1 MSEGSSGA
9 RAMAASAPSLLLCAP
24 SDVLRNVLG
33 MCVPL
38 SRAAARRGA
47 SVPWSLSSLRAAT
60 GPFARP
66 RRGVGDVLRK
76 RGSWRALMCVWVCVC
91 VCVVCVVRVRRVCRR
106 RVRRT
111 VRLPG
116 LFAAQ
121 QIATC
126 GKSEE
131 ELKEDGTEYS
141 VGTFPFSANSRARAT
156 GNSEGLVKIISHKET
171 DRCVSSDKS
180 PSTSS
185 RAAPLVPSRGQP
197 PPRRSGADLRAA
209 LSVPSCGRPRAPLRG
224 PSRLAPPHTRSLGSR
239 GSGHRRGAGQAPVR
253 RRPEAREAGAA
264 RAVSLVVSRVSR
276 SSLPL
281 SSSNGAMAA
290 DDSLSSAMGSLSRGA
305 SLFSVRSVFRRLRR
319 SFPP

>member
-1 MSEGSSGA
+1 MGDGVERRARNGSQ
-9 RAMAASAPSLLLCAP
+9 RSLLAVVCP
-24 SDVLRNVLG
+24 FGCSSECPWDVYPV
-33 MCVPL
+33 VPC
-38 SRAAARRGA
+38 RGA
-47 SVPWSLSSLRAAT
+47 AWRVCPPPLVSLIRARSDGLVRTSSSR
-60 GPFARP
+60 GRRRP
-66 RRGVGDVLRK
+66 AKERQLTCADV
-76 RGSWRALMCVWVCVC
+76 CVCVC
-91 VCVVCVVRVRRVCRR
+91 VCVVCVVRVCRVCRR

-116 LFAAQ
+116 PFAAQ

-171 DRCVSSDKS
+171 DRCVRR
-180 PSTSS
+180 TSC
-185 RAAPLVPSRGQP
+185 R
-197 PPRRSGADLRAA
+197 PPRRVEPPPFFRRGGSRRRVAREPICEQHCCSRRVG
-209 LSVPSCGRPRAPLRG
+209 GRGLLRG
-224 PSRLAPPHTRSLGSR
+224 PSRLAPPHTRSLGRR

-253 RRPEAREAGAA
+253 RRPEAWEAGAA
-264 RAVSLVVSRVSR
+264 RAVSLVVSRVPR

-290 DDSLSSAMGSLSRGA
+290 DDSSATGSLSRGA